1 MLRLG
6 DLAALEGDE
15 GVLALDGKELLDRAE
30 IEKVL
35 GSTRRACAGRAGSAG
50 EARVCPNEPRPSLVA
65 YAGWP
70 PGCLGL
76 LLLGCLCAWLG
87 GVGAGCMRYLV
98 EAAEEGVGYN
108 GIHDVEQDQF
118 GGGGSRCR
126 HDEAGGGGQDR
137 HGWRHALVRPR
148 HLNLGPCDLATS
160 TFGGTTTAPRRRE
173 EFAGGASSLLDNS
186 DSTFHLNALGRGLR
200 ERVI

>member
-1 MLRLG
+1 MAKCSASVISPHSKATKESWHLMAKSSLTEPRSKRSW
-6 DLAALEGDE
+6 AAH
-15 GVLALDGKELLDRAE
+15 AE
-30 IEKVL
+30 
-35 GSTRRACAGRAGSAG
+35 RAGRAGS
-50 EARVCPNEPRPSLVA
+50 EARVCPNEPHPSLVA

-98 EAAEEGVGYN
+98 EAAEERVGYN

-137 HGWRHALVRPR
+137 HGWRHALVRPG
-148 HLNLGPCDLATS
+148 HLRPGHTAHESRL
-160 TFGGTTTAPRRRE
+160 TTAPWRRRE
-173 EFAGGASSLLDNS
+173 EVMDG
-186 DSTFHLNALGRGLR
+186 T
-200 ERVI
+200 